1 MRLAALDALAYSPF
15 HGGWMRI
22 LVLGGGAQGRV
33 ISADLA
39 RSLPAATVT
48 VLDVTRPALAALPN
62 LSWLEG
68 DASDP
73 EAVARLLREHDIGV
87 GALPSR
93 FGFGAMR
100 AAIAARRT
108 LVDVSFTAED
118 PLALETDARAA
129 GITIAPDCG
138 LAPGLSNLILG
149 EAVRAHG
156 IPRSATILVGGVAED
171 PARPFGYVVT
181 WSIDDLMEEYT
192 RPARIVREGRET
204 EVPVFSGLE
213 RVDVMGVG
221 TMEAFYS
228 DGLRTLIQTLPGVRD
243 MGEKTLRWPGHAA
256 AIQPL
261 LRAGTLRDTLRERCT
276 LDPPRD
282 LVALVVRIDYD
293 DRRDEITMA
302 DRYDPTTGMTAM
314 SRTTALT
321 TSVVAQ
327 LAAAGGLG
335 TPGVRPLERVAEDER
350 AYRFVLD
357 AMGARG
363 VRFTRRVSGL
373 SAR

>member
-1 MRLAALDALAYSPF
+1 MRLATLNLLPYSEV
-15 HGGWMRI
+15 MEDRIKI

-39 RSLPAATVT
+39 RSLPAAEVR
-48 VLDVTRPALAALPN
+48 VLDVVRPALADLPN
-62 LSWLEG
+62 LAWIEG
-68 DASDP
+68 DASEP
-73 EAVARLLREHDIGV
+73 EAVARRLSEHDLGV

-118 PLALETDARAA
+118 PLALEREARAA
-129 GITIAPDCG
+129 GVTIAPDCG
-138 LAPGLSNLILG
+138 LAPGLSNLLLG
-149 EAVRAHG
+149 EAVHAHG
-156 IPRSATILVGGVAED
+156 TPRSATIMVGGVAED

-181 WSIDDLMEEYT
+181 WSLDDLMEEYT
-192 RPARIVREGRET
+192 RPARIVRQGRET

-213 RVDVMGVG
+213 RVAVEGVG
-221 TMEAFYS
+221 EMEAFYS
-228 DGLRTLIQTLPGVRD
+228 DGLRTLIHTLPGVRE
-243 MGEKTLRWPGHAA
+243 MGEMTLRWPGHVE

-261 LRAGTLRDTLRERCT
+261 LRAGTLRDALRRQCT

-282 LVALVVRIDYD
+282 LVALVVRIEHD
-293 DRRDEITMA
+293 DRRAEITMV
-302 DRYDPTTGMTAM
+302 DRYDPATGITAM

-335 TPGVRPLERVAEDER
+335 GPGMRPLERVADNER
-350 AYRFVLD
+350 ASRFVLD
-357 AMGARG
+357 AMAARG
-363 VRFTRRVSGL
+363 VRFTRRETGPG
-373 SAR
+373 AG

>member
-1 MRLAALDALAYSPF
+1 
-15 HGGWMRI
+15 MRI

-48 VLDVTRPALAALPN
+48 VLDVTRPALVALPN

-73 EAVARLLREHDIGV
+73 EAVAGRLREHDIGV

-100 AAIAARRT
+100 AAIEARRT

-118 PLALETDARAA
+118 PLELETDARAA

-156 IPRSATILVGGVAED
+156 TPRSATIMVGGVAED

-192 RPARIVREGRET
+192 RPARIVRAGREV

-213 RVDVMGVG
+213 RVEVTGVG

-228 DGLRTLIQTLPGVRD
+228 DGLRTLIQTLPGVRE
-243 MGEKTLRWPGHAA
+243 MGEMTLRWPGHVA

-282 LVALVVRIDYD
+282 LVALVVRIDYH
-293 DRRDEITMA
+293 DRRDEITMV

-335 TPGVRPLERVAEDER
+335 DPGVRPLERVAEDER
-350 AYRFVLD
+350 ACSFVLD
-357 AMGARG
+357 EMGARG
-363 VRFTRRVSGL
+363 VRFTRQTLGL
-373 SAR
+373 GPGAR